1 MGLFIRVPRPLARQ
15 FVEDAAA
22 VGNSQSDQMAL
33 ILATW
38 YGSSPT
44 APDARAGADM
54 VVLAS
59 GCQAEAIA
67 HRAWVGGYLRPANAA
82 RWTRTAA
89 PVALI
94 RQRIIASLTPSWPA
108 ASAMVHLPRA
118 VASAACSG
126 TRRQPRATLPRPR
139 YPDSRSGSR
148 YCPASADRDDPLA

>member
-1 MGLFIRVPRPLARQ
+1 MMVSRWDNAVVTAACELRKVRLLQHDWVMTVQVTRQLGRPSKGDRVGLFIRVPRPLARQ

-44 APDARAGADM
+44 APAARAGADM

-59 GCQAEAIA
+59 GRQAEAIA

-94 RQRIIASLTPSWPA
+94 R
-108 ASAMVHLPRA
+108 
-118 VASAACSG
+118 
-126 TRRQPRATLPRPR
+126 
-139 YPDSRSGSR
+139 
-148 YCPASADRDDPLA
+148 